1 MDLIKKLWPT
11 PFKIEKGNLASFLIQ
26 LIIFLVITA
35 VVGVLIGVL
44 SAIPILGII
53 FWIVGALMEIYTIVG
68 IVLCI
73 LNFLGVELAK

>member
-11 PFKIEKGNLASFLIQ
+11 PFNIKKGSLSSFLIQ
-26 LIIFLVITA
+26 LIVFLVITA

-44 SAIPILGII
+44 SGVPIVGII
-53 FWIVGALMEIYTIVG
+53 FWIVGGLMELYTIVG

-73 LNFLGVELAK
+73 LNFLGVM

>member
-26 LIIFLVITA
+26 LLIFIVITT

-44 SAIPILGII
+44 AGIPILGII
-53 FWIVGALMEIYTIVG
+53 FWIVGGLMELYTIVG